1 MMIFPRR
8 ALQSE
13 TSVYAAARKR
23 VNVPNAPVRKRGG
36 KPKLGQHFLR
46 DEQAVAKIIDALG
59 DISQRTVLEIGPGP
73 GTMTRVLAQR
83 ARRVIAVELDRVL
96 AAQLSMNLA
105 AATNVEVIEADILSI
120 DFDTLFAPRPGW
132 ARPGLNTVPERVH
145 VVGNL
150 PYYIT
155 SDILLHLFD
164 ASQYFER
171 VVIMVQKEVADRLA
185 AKPGSRDYGLLTDTA
200 QLHARVEKLFDLPPG
215 AFSPPPK
222 VHSSVVRLTM
232 EKKADRLGVPEAE
245 FTAFLKLAFGQKR
258 KTLWNNLKGRYA
270 DALLRKA
277 LTSTEILPS
286 VRAEALS
293 LDRKAALFRAL
304 RDGRG

>member
-1 MMIFPRR
+1 VPTAPTSIRR
-8 ALQSE
+8 
-13 TSVYAAARKR
+13 
-23 VNVPNAPVRKRGG
+23 G
-36 KPKLGQHFLR
+36 KPKLGQHILR
-46 DEQAVAKIIDALG
+46 DEGASAKIVAALG

-73 GTMTRVLAQR
+73 GILTHLLAKR
-83 ARRVIAVELDRVL
+83 ARRLIAVELDRVL

-105 AATNVEVIEADILSI
+105 LAPNVEVIEADILSI
-120 DFDTLFAPRPGW
+120 DFGTLFAPRPGMT
-132 ARPGLNTVPERVH
+132 RPGMNLAPERAH
-145 VVGNL
+145 VIGNL

-164 ASQYFER
+164 FQEHFER

-185 AKPGSRDYGLLTDTA
+185 AKPGTRDYGLLTDTA

-232 EKKADRLGVPEAE
+232 EKKAERLGVGRAE
-245 FTAFLKLAFGQKR
+245 FTSFLKLAFGHKR
-258 KTLWNNLKGRYA
+258 KTLWNNLKARYD

-277 LTSTEILPS
+277 LAATGIKPA
-286 VRAEALS
+286 VRAEALA
-293 LDRKAALFRAL
+293 LDQKAALFRAL
-304 RDGRG
+304 QTGRS